1 VVAMADESS
10 ARRESCPEQLHFV
23 RDKLQKFQ
31 SKMLTEFDQ
40 RISCMIEDVLQ
51 DMRQQELR
59 AHEFRHFDKHK
70 DSANNATSTWHN
82 RKPKATTNPDV
93 TPDSPNWPADVQNK
107 TTPAQ
112 PKQQQKQQQHQQQ
125 QQSDQPKQ
133 LKVKQR
139 RQLPDKVFVARESYL
154 TALLQVEHMRT
165 IYHIFYIILVMFL
178 LNVVCYDYFVEGRI
192 NLGLGTFR
200 GGLRRLHWVMGVW
213 LLEHVFVLALYFA
226 FQGWALVR
234 AKLQAHASL
243 QRFWSHS
250 CLIMYISAQLVFG
263 YVSTSLCL
271 KFRLPFVSACVL
283 LLESTRLL
291 MKMHAFV
298 RFNAERVLKGK
309 QKLDD
314 DPATESEQPGTANSG
329 RPYVPPLQCYVYF
342 LFAPT
347 LIYRDSYP
355 RTAHIRWK
363 FALSRLLE
371 IVAVAFLYAFIHE
384 RHIHEHFGQFGKEA
398 LGASQLIVKL
408 FGMMLPS
415 AVIFLCGF
423 YMILHSWLNFTSE
436 LLRFGD
442 RMFYKDWWTSHTYD
456 SYYRNWNVVVHDWLY
471 EYVYRDVYTHI
482 FKGSKVAASL
492 LVFMISALV
501 HEQVLGFALQVFF
514 PVMFVLFGVVGV
526 ALVFLMRSAPK
537 TLGNIFLWFSLILGN
552 GMLISLYAMEY
563 YAKKNCGHLR
573 YESWSDHLTPTI
585 WRCYH

>member
-1 VVAMADESS
+1 MAKEESS
-10 ARRESCPEQLHFV
+10 ARRESCAEQLQFV
-23 RDKLQKFQ
+23 RDKLQIFQ
-31 SKMLTEFDQ
+31 SKMLAEFDQ

-70 DSANNATSTWHN
+70 ERGNNATSTWHN
-82 RKPKATTNPDV
+82 RKPQVTTNPDV
-93 TPDSPNWPADVQNK
+93 TDNPNWPADVQNEK
-107 TTPAQ
+107 STPAQQQ
-112 PKQQQKQQQHQQQ
+112 PKQQPQQ
-125 QQSDQPKQ
+125 QQSEQPKQ
-133 LKVKQR
+133 KR

-178 LNVVCYDYFVEGRI
+178 LNVVFYDYFVEGRI

-200 GGLRRLHWVMGVW
+200 GGLKRLHWVMGVW

-298 RFNAERVLKGK
+298 RFNAERVLRGK

-314 DPATESEQPGTANSG
+314 ESNTAQTAGSG
-329 RPYVPPLQCYVYF
+329 RPYVPPLHCYVYF

-363 FALSRLLE
+363 FAVSRLLE

-384 RHIHEHFGQFGKEA
+384 RHIHEHFGQFGKET

-456 SYYRNWNVVVHDWLY
+456 GYYRNWNVVVHDWLY

-514 PVMFVLFGVVGV
+514 PVMFVFFGVVGV

-563 YAKKNCGHLR
+563 YAKKNCDHLR
-573 YESWSDHLTPTI
+573 YESWSDHLTPAI

>member
-1 VVAMADESS
+1 VAAMAE
-10 ARRESCPEQLHFV
+10 ESCNEQLHFV

-31 SKMLTEFDQ
+31 SKMLADFDQ

-59 AHEFRHFDKHK
+59 AHEFRHFDNHK
-70 DSANNATSTWHN
+70 DRANSSTSTWHN
-82 RKPKATTNPDV
+82 RKPKATAAADV
-93 TPDSPNWPADVQNK
+93 KDSPNWPADVQNE
-107 TTPAQ
+107 TRPAQ
-112 PKQQQKQQQHQQQ
+112 PKQPESK
-125 QQSDQPKQ
+125 QPK
-133 LKVKQR
+133 KR

-200 GGLRRLHWVMGVW
+200 GGLQRLHWVMGVW

-234 AKLQAHASL
+234 SKLHAHASL

-250 CLIMYISAQLVFG
+250 CLIMYISSQLVFC

-298 RFNAERVLKGK
+298 RYNTERVLKGK
-309 QKLDD
+309 LKLEDE
-314 DPATESEQPGTANSG
+314 PTEQTANS

-363 FALSRLLE
+363 FALNRLLE

-384 RHIHEHFGQFGKEA
+384 RHIHEHFGQFGKEE

-456 SYYRNWNVVVHDWLY
+456 GYYRNWNVVVHDWLY

-514 PVMFVLFGVVGV
+514 PVMFVFFGVVGV

-563 YAKKNCGHLR
+563 YAKKNCDHLH
-573 YESWSDHLTPTI
+573 YETWSDHLTPAI
-585 WRCYH
+585 WRCYK

>member
-1 VVAMADESS
+1 M
-10 ARRESCPEQLHFV
+10 
-23 RDKLQKFQ
+23 LQF
-31 SKMLTEFDQ
+31 
-40 RISCMIEDVLQ
+40 
-51 DMRQQELR
+51 
-59 AHEFRHFDKHK
+59 
-70 DSANNATSTWHN
+70 
-82 RKPKATTNPDV
+82 
-93 TPDSPNWPADVQNK
+93 
-107 TTPAQ
+107 
-112 PKQQQKQQQHQQQ
+112 
-125 QQSDQPKQ
+125 
-133 LKVKQR
+133 
-139 RQLPDKVFVARESYL
+139 
-154 TALLQVEHMRT
+154 
-165 IYHIFYIILVMFL
+165 
-178 LNVVCYDYFVEGRI
+178 
-192 NLGLGTFR
+192 
-200 GGLRRLHWVMGVW
+200 
-213 LLEHVFVLALYFA
+213 
-226 FQGWALVR
+226 
-234 AKLQAHASL
+234 HAGSL

-298 RFNAERVLKGK
+298 RYNAERVLVGK
-309 QKLDD
+309 LKTDNEERTT
-314 DPATESEQPGTANSG
+314 PAG
-329 RPYVPPLQCYVYF
+329 RPYVPPLHCYVYF

-363 FALSRLLE
+363 FAISRLLE

-384 RHIHEHFGQFGKEA
+384 RHINEHFGQFGKEP
-398 LGASQLIVKL
+398 LGAPQLIVKL

-514 PVMFVLFGVVGV
+514 PVMFVFFGVVGV
-526 ALVFLMRSAPK
+526 SLVFLMRSAPK

-563 YAKKNCGHLR
+563 FAKRNC
-573 YESWSDHLTPTI
+573 DHLPYETWADCLTPAI

>member
-1 VVAMADESS
+1 M
-10 ARRESCPEQLHFV
+10 RE
-23 RDKLQKFQ
+23 KLQKFQ
-31 SKMLTEFDQ
+31 SNMLSDFEQ
-40 RISCMIEDVLQ
+40 RLSRMIEDVLQ

-59 AHEFRHFDKHK
+59 AHEFRQFDNPQLRG
-70 DSANNATSTWHN
+70 NNSGATWHN
-82 RKPKATTNPDV
+82 RKSQQVAESADIS
-93 TPDSPNWPADVQNK
+93 DSPSDVQNE
-107 TTPAQ
+107 TRPAQ
-112 PKQQQKQQQHQQQ
+112 QQQEQQQKQSHKPTQQQ
-125 QQSDQPKQ
+125 QQQQ
-133 LKVKQR
+133 RRR
-139 RQLPDKVFVARESYL
+139 RQLPDKVFVTRESYL

-178 LNVVCYDYFVEGRI
+178 LNNICYDYFVEGAI

-200 GGLRRLHWVMGVW
+200 GGLKRLHWVMGVW
-213 LLEHVFVLALYFA
+213 FLEHIFVLALYFA
-226 FQGWALVR
+226 FRGWALVR
-234 AKLQAHASL
+234 AKLHSHSEYRQLHLPWRRSLLTHFTPLAGSL

-250 CLIMYISAQLVFG
+250 CLIMYICGQLVFG

-298 RFNAERVLKGK
+298 RYNAERVLLGK
-309 QKLDD
+309 LKTDEGEEQTT
-314 DPATESEQPGTANSG
+314 PAG
-329 RPYVPPLQCYVYF
+329 RPYVPPLHCYVYF

-384 RHIHEHFGQFGKEA
+384 RHINEHFGQFGKEP
-398 LGASQLIVKL
+398 LGAPQLIVKL

-514 PVMFVLFGVVGV
+514 PVMFVFFGVVGV

-563 YAKKNCGHLR
+563 FAKRNC
-573 YESWSDHLTPTI
+573 DHLTYETWADCLTPAI

>member
-1 VVAMADESS
+1 MAKEESS
-10 ARRESCPEQLHFV
+10 ARRESCTEQLQFV
-23 RDKLQKFQ
+23 RDKLQIFQ
-31 SKMLTEFDQ
+31 SKMLAEFDQ

-70 DSANNATSTWHN
+70 ERGNNATSTWHN
-82 RKPKATTNPDV
+82 RKPQVTTNPDV
-93 TPDSPNWPADVQNK
+93 TDNQNWPADVQNEK

-112 PKQQQKQQQHQQQ
+112 QQPKQQPQQ
-125 QQSDQPKQ
+125 QQSEQPKQ
-133 LKVKQR
+133 RR
-139 RQLPDKVFVARESYL
+139 RQLPDKVFVARESFL

-178 LNVVCYDYFVEGRI
+178 LNVVFYDYFVEGRI

-200 GGLRRLHWVMGVW
+200 GGLKRLHWVMGVW

-298 RFNAERVLKGK
+298 RFNAERVLRGK

-314 DPATESEQPGTANSG
+314 ESDIAQTAGSG
-329 RPYVPPLQCYVYF
+329 RPYVPPLHCYVYF

-363 FALSRLLE
+363 FAVSRLLE

-384 RHIHEHFGQFGKEA
+384 RHIHEHFGQFGKET

-456 SYYRNWNVVVHDWLY
+456 GYYRNWNVVVHDWLY

-514 PVMFVLFGVVGV
+514 PVMFVFFGVVGV

-563 YAKKNCGHLR
+563 YAKKNCDHLR
-573 YESWSDHLTPTI
+573 YESWSDHLTPAI

>member
-1 VVAMADESS
+1 MAEESS
-10 ARRESCPEQLHFV
+10 TVGAESCNAPAAVEQMQFLH
-23 RDKLQKFQ
+23 DKLQKFQ
-31 SKMLTEFDQ
+31 SKMLCDFEQ
-40 RISCMIEDVLQ
+40 RLSCMIEDVLQ
-51 DMRQQELR
+51 DLRQQELR
-59 AHEFRHFDKHK
+59 AHEFRQFEGPRGRVTNP
-70 DSANNATSTWHN
+70 SSTWHN
-82 RKPKATTNPDV
+82 RQQHTSSKLPERDV
-93 TPDSPNWPADVQNK
+93 SDSPNWRPDAQNEA
-107 TTPAQ
+107 T
-112 PKQQQKQQQHQQQ
+112 PKQQQQQQ
-125 QQSDQPKQ
+125 QRREQQEPQ
-133 LKVKQR
+133 QRTR
-139 RQLPDKVFVARESYL
+139 RQLPDKVFLTRESYL

-165 IYHIFYIILVMFL
+165 IYHIFSIILVMFL
-178 LNVVCYDYFVEGRI
+178 LNAICYDYFVDGHI

-200 GGLRRLHWVMGVW
+200 GGLKRLHWVLGVW

-234 AKLQAHASL
+234 AKLQSHRSL
-243 QRFWSHS
+243 QSFWSHS

-271 KFRLPFVSACVL
+271 KFQLPFVSACIL

-298 RFNAERVLKGK
+298 RYNAARVLEGK
-309 QKLDD
+309 QKADD
-314 DPATESEQPGTANSG
+314 DVASA
-329 RPYVPPLQCYVYF
+329 RPFVPPLHCYVYF

-355 RTAHIRWK
+355 RTSHIRWK
-363 FALSRLLE
+363 FALCRLME
-371 IVAVAFLYAFIHE
+371 MVAVAFLYAFIHE
-384 RHIHEHFGQFGKEA
+384 RHINEHFGNFGKEA
-398 LGASQLIVKL
+398 LGASQIIVKL

-456 SYYRNWNVVVHDWLY
+456 GYYRNWNVVVHDWLY
-471 EYVYRDVYTHI
+471 EYVYRDVYKYI
-482 FKGSKVAASL
+482 FKGSKLAASL

-514 PVMFVLFGVVGV
+514 PVMFVFFGVVGV
-526 ALVFLMRSAPK
+526 SLVFLMRSAPK
-537 TLGNIFLWFSLILGN
+537 TLGNIFLWFSLIFGN

-563 YAKKNCGHLR
+563 YAKRNCQLT
-573 YESWSDHLTPTI
+573 YERWADYLTPAV